1 MNEYLKTS
9 QSLPPDEKPMLQA
22 IKSIHYE
29 VYYCSTVDEAIVSD
43 ILLQDVWIVYNENEK
58 VRPLWFTG
66 MFLISCFR
74 FHSNQQI

>member
-9 QSLPPDEKPMLQA
+9 QSLPPDKKPMLQA

-43 ILLQDVWIVYNENEK
+43 ILLQDVWIVDNENEK

>member
-1 MNEYLKTS
+1 MNEYLKTF

-22 IKSIHYE
+22 IKSFHYE

-43 ILLQDVWIVYNENEK
+43 ILLQDVWIVDNENEK